1 VKPENIFYSSIIDE
15 TIQYNEL
22 SKLKSFI
29 YSLLNE
35 NEDSGERITSATKEV
50 ITEHKEFLREQ
61 YEDQLLEDDSQGK
74 SDGNTLRSLEEKLT
88 QLNSFE
94 KDFHKQFTE
103 EVNLTLDNAYLMP
116 AQLREHARSFL
127 ESQQG
132 DFKVGGF
139 FRVKK
144 RTEDEK
150 YLRLNTF

>member
-1 VKPENIFYSSIIDE
+1 LQEIQKQNIPFFIIINQIDKHDEKEIAFSEFNYRVNQTFDQWGVKPENIFYSSIIDE

-88 QLNSFE
+88 
-94 KDFHKQFTE
+94 
-103 EVNLTLDNAYLMP
+103 
-116 AQLREHARSFL
+116 
-127 ESQQG
+127 
-132 DFKVGGF
+132 
-139 FRVKK
+139 
-144 RTEDEK
+144 
-150 YLRLNTF
+150 